1 MHRDIKPE
9 NILIDFRRNVRIADF
24 GCAFVNPDNKALH
37 RYGEYCVEVCGT
49 WPYQAPELLANER
62 RALVDR
68 RKYGIAVDYWALGC
82 IIFELELEDTRT
94 LFDTKAD
101 LKAYQNYRSAF
112 HHGKSYLDEFALSEN
127 AEDLIIGLL
136 RVSPGLRF
144 GEEISRHSYFKTPDG
159 VSEFETLEVMSDPNV
174 ADEVPRVEA
183 DDGED
188 EIYCPAA
195 YPCRVPPTEGS
206 YANHCWINP
215 AGIWGTHRQ

>member
-82 IIFELELEDTRT
+82 IIFELELEDTRVGAYLPALFVVHLSLHQT

-127 AEDLIIGLL
+127 AEDLIIG
-136 RVSPGLRF
+136 VCFSC
-144 GEEISRHSYFKTPDG
+144 FKFS
-159 VSEFETLEVMSDPNV
+159 VRS
-174 ADEVPRVEA
+174 
-183 DDGED
+183 
-188 EIYCPAA
+188 
-195 YPCRVPPTEGS
+195 
-206 YANHCWINP
+206 
-215 AGIWGTHRQ
+215 